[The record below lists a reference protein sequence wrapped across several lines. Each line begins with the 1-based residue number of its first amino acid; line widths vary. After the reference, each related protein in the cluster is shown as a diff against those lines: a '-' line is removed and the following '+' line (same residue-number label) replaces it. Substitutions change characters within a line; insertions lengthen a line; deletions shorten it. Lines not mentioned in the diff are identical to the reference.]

1 MTKIHVM
8 SDNLANKI
16 AAGEVVERSSSVVK
30 ELVENAIDAG
40 SSIITIDLINGG
52 LNGITITDNGCG
64 MEHDDAILSFQRHAT
79 SKLLREDDLFF
90 ISTLGFRGEALP
102 SIASVSEVDLVTCA
116 KTIGTHLHI
125 KGGKFLLD
133 EVADKRVGTRISIK
147 NLFYNT
153 PARLKYLKSEPTELA
168 SCVSYIE
175 KIALSYPQIKFTLT
189 NNDRAVVKTGGS
201 GNLKKTIHE
210 IYGLQVSSKLIEIKN
225 SNDDYDIR
233 GFICKPEILKSN
245 RYHMTTIVNG
255 RVIRNNELNR
265 AINDAY
271 YTYKPDS
278 KYPIVVINIE
288 TDPTLID
295 VNIHPTK
302 QDIKFSKQEELYNLI
317 TKTIKDALYKNLL
330 LPSAMERLKATNDII
345 SKEEINSII
354 EDKIN
359 IENNVA
365 DNDNTENNSISYET
379 KKIEQPKQGEFN
391 FSVAEDTVSY
401 EKEAKKDLDTDEQT
415 VSKNKIKSLNLHP
428 IGAINLTFIV
438 AQGDD
443 GLYLIDQ
450 HAAHERINYEKV
462 LKYFQEEKIVTTPL
476 LVPMP
481 IELTPTEFILV
492 KKNLDLLKSMGFIL
506 EEFGLNTFVF
516 KEHPIWFKEGFEEEG
531 LRRVIDMIIKSGNNF
546 DVMKFRDRAA
556 AMLACKMSIKANM
569 SISLEVMQ
577 HLLDD
582 LALCDNP
589 YNCAHGRPTII
600 NFSSY
605 DLNRMFKRIM
615 N

>member
-1 MTKIHVM
+1 MPKIHVM

-64 MEHDDAILSFQRHAT
+64 MEHDDALLSFQRHAT

-116 KTIGTHLHI
+116 KTIGTHLRI
-125 KGGKFLLD
+125 KGGKLEID
-133 EVADKRVGTRISIK
+133 EPADKRVGTRISIK
-147 NLFYNT
+147 NLFFNT

-175 KIALSYPQIKFTLT
+175 KIALSYPKVKFTL
-189 NNDRAVVKTGGS
+189 NNNERAVVKTSGS

-255 RVIRNNELNR
+255 RVIRNNDLNR

-302 QDIKFSKQEELYNLI
+302 QDIKFSKQDQLYNLI
-317 TKTIKDALYKNLL
+317 TKTIKDALYQNLL
-330 LPSAMERLKATNDII
+330 LPSAMERLKATNDVI

-354 EDKIN
+354 EDKITL
-359 IENNVA
+359 ENKSTM
-365 DNDNTENNSISYET
+365 DNTSNGNYSLHT
-379 KKIEQPKQGEFN
+379 DALLAQGEFN
-391 FSVAEDTVSY
+391 FNVFEDTVEY
-401 EKEAKKDLDTDEQT
+401 NAKEKIKENPEIDSQQQPE
-415 VSKNKIKSLNLHP
+415 NKIKSLNLHP

-462 LKYFQEEKIVTTPL
+462 LKYFQEEKIITTPL
-476 LVPMP
+476 LVPLP

-492 KKNLDLLKSMGFIL
+492 QKNLELLKSMGFVL

-531 LRRVIDMIIKSGNNF
+531 LRRVIDMIIKSGANF
-546 DVMKFRDRAA
+546 DVIKFRDRAA

>member
-1 MTKIHVM
+1 MPKIHVM

-64 MEHDDAILSFQRHAT
+64 MEHDDALLSFQRHAT

-125 KGGKFLLD
+125 KGGKLEID
-133 EVADKRVGTRISIK
+133 EPADKRVGTRISIK
-147 NLFYNT
+147 NLFFNT

-175 KIALSYPQIKFTLT
+175 KIALSYPKIKFTL
-189 NNDRAVVKTGGS
+189 NNNERAVVKTSGS

-255 RVIRNNELNR
+255 RVIRNNDLNR

-302 QDIKFSKQEELYNLI
+302 QDIKFSKQDQLYNLI
-317 TKTIKDALYKNLL
+317 TKTIKDALYQNLL
-330 LPSAMERLKATNDII
+330 LPSAMERLKATNDVI

-354 EDKIN
+354 EDKITL
-359 IENNVA
+359 ENKSTM
-365 DNDNTENNSISYET
+365 DNTSNGNYSLHT
-379 KKIEQPKQGEFN
+379 DALLAQGEFN
-391 FSVAEDTVSY
+391 FNVFEDTVEY
-401 EKEAKKDLDTDEQT
+401 NAKEKIKENPEIDSQQQPEI
-415 VSKNKIKSLNLHP
+415 KIKSLNLHP

-462 LKYFQEEKIVTTPL
+462 LKYFQEEKIITTPL
-476 LVPMP
+476 LVPLP

-492 KKNLDLLKSMGFIL
+492 QKNLELLKSMGFVL

-531 LRRVIDMIIKSGNNF
+531 LRRVIDMIIKSGANF

>member
-125 KGGKFLLD
+125 KGGKLEID
-133 EVADKRVGTRISIK
+133 EPADKRVGTRISIK

-175 KIALSYPQIKFTLT
+175 KIALSYPQIKFTLN
-189 NNDRAVVKTGGS
+189 NNDRPVVKTSGL

-255 RVIRNNELNR
+255 RVIRNNDLNR

-302 QDIKFSKQEELYNLI
+302 QDIKFSKQDELYNLI

-354 EDKIN
+354 EDKIT
-359 IENNVA
+359 IENNHQI
-365 DNDNTENNSISYET
+365 DNDSNNTYDTFNNRKST
-379 KKIEQPKQGEFN
+379 QGEFN

-401 EKEAKKDLDTDEQT
+401 TKEEPKEIENANNNEISQ
-415 VSKNKIKSLNLHP
+415 NKIKALHLHP

-450 HAAHERINYEKV
+450 HAAHERVNYEKV
-462 LKYFQEEKIVTTPL
+462 LKYFQAEKIVTTPL

-492 KKNLDLLKSMGFIL
+492 QKNLDLLKSMGFIL

-531 LRRVIDMIIKSGNNF
+531 LRRIIDMVIKSGSNF

>member
-1 MTKIHVM
+1 MPKIHVM

-64 MEHDDAILSFQRHAT
+64 MEHDDALLSFQRHAT
-79 SKLLREDDLFF
+79 SKLIREDDLFF

-125 KGGKFLLD
+125 KGGKLEID

-189 NNDRAVVKTGGS
+189 NNERAVVKTSGS

-255 RVIRNNELNR
+255 RVIRNNDLNR

-278 KYPIVVINIE
+278 KYPIVIINIE

-302 QDIKFSKQEELYNLI
+302 QDIKFSKQEELYNLLN
-317 TKTIKDALYKNLL
+317 KTIKEALYKNLL

-359 IENNVA
+359 ME
-365 DNDNTENNSISYET
+365 DNET
-379 KKIEQPKQGEFN
+379 KEDASLDYEVKESKQGEFN
-391 FSVAEDTVSY
+391 FGVAEDTVSY
-401 EKEAKKDLDTDEQT
+401 EQEKKRDDEDEPST
-415 VSKNKIKSLNLHP
+415 SKNKIKSLNLHP

-492 KKNLDLLKSMGFIL
+492 QKNLDLLKSMGFVL

-531 LRRVIDMIIKSGNNF
+531 LRRVIDMIIQSGANF

-577 HLLDD
+577 HLIDD

>member
-1 MTKIHVM
+1 MSKIHVM

-16 AAGEVVERSSSVVK
+16 AAGEVVERSASVVK

-40 SSIITIDLINGG
+40 SSIITIDLVNGG

-102 SIASVSEVDLVTCA
+102 SIASVSEVDLITCA
-116 KTIGTHLHI
+116 TSIGTHLHI
-125 KGGKFLLD
+125 KGGNLEID
-133 EVADKRVGTRISIK
+133 EPADKRIGTRISIK

-168 SCVSYIE
+168 NCVSYIE
-175 KIALSYPQIKFTLT
+175 KIALSYPGIKFTLN
-189 NNDRAVVKTGGS
+189 NNDRLVVKTSGS

-245 RYHMTTIVNG
+245 RNHMITIVNG
-255 RVIRNNELNR
+255 RVIRNNDLNR

-302 QDIKFSKQEELYNLI
+302 QDIKFSKQESLYNLI
-317 TKTIKDALYKNLL
+317 AKTIKDALYQNLL
-330 LPSAMERLKATNDII
+330 LPSAMERLKATTDIM
-345 SKEEINSII
+345 SKNEINSII

-359 IENNVA
+359 LDNSKEN
-365 DNDNTENNSISYET
+365 DYLKESI
-379 KKIEQPKQGEFN
+379 QDPKGTQEEFE
-391 FSVAEDTVSY
+391 FSVKEEETPY
-401 EKEAKKDLDTDEQT
+401 NGEEEKENPDDKKPL
-415 VSKNKIKSLNLHP
+415 NKIKLLNLHP

-476 LVPMP
+476 LVPIP
-481 IELTPTEFILV
+481 LELTPTEYILV
-492 KKNLDLLKSMGFIL
+492 GKNLDLLKSMGFVL
-506 EEFGLNTFVF
+506 EEFGLNTYVF

-531 LRRVIDMIIKSGNNF
+531 LRRVIDMVIKSGPNF

-569 SISLEVMQ
+569 SISLEVME
-577 HLLDD
+577 HLLND